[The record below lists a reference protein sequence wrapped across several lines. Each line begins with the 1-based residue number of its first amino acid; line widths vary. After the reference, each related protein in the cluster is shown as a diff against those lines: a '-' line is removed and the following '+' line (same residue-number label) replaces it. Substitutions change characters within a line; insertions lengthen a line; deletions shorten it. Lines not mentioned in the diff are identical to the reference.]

1 MKITELLAE
10 DITRRG
16 FLQGAISSLAL
27 LPSIVNANDREKTLQ
42 FITSIAGTIWDFR
55 KSGYSRSATIT
66 ALEEKM
72 GIRGEALR
80 VAGLICDFAW
90 SRERTYYTR
99 NEFIQIVRQQASE
112 NLPRSS
118 VTKKSEPKQ
127 NTADSPKPS
136 ADYIARVKARI
147 AANIVN
153 NPEIQRFQEE
163 GKVTVEIKMN
173 KDGDILSQRIVQS
186 SGFKR
191 IDDAVIRAIQL
202 TGKLPSDT
210 NGLTPP
216 ILKLN
221 FEIKSTPNS
230 NMGEHIDETSI
241 EAIKKI
247 NDITR

>member
-90 SRERTYYTR
+90 SQERTYYTR
-99 NEFIQIVRQQASE
+99 NEFIQIVRQQALS
-112 NLPRSS
+112 NLPGSTSS
-118 VTKKSEPKQ
+118 NRPVKKHNDEK
-127 NTADSPKPS
+127 TAVSPS
-136 ADYIARVKARI
+136 YEGRVKNRI
-147 AANIVN
+147 LPNIVRD
-153 NPEIQRFQEE
+153 PMSTRLAEE
-163 GKVTVEIKMN
+163 GSVTVEIRI
-173 KDGDILSQRIVQS
+173 DSSGDILGSKIIKS
-186 SGFKR
+186 SGFSR
-191 IDDAVIRAIQL
+191 LDNAVIRGIEK
-202 TGKLPSDT
+202 TEILPKDT
-210 NGLTPP
+210 NGIVP
-216 ILKLN
+216 KLITITFN
-221 FEIKSTPNS
+221 I
-230 NMGEHIDETSI
+230 GENQIDETSQ
-241 EAIKKI
+241 EAIQKI
-247 NDITR
+247 DDITR